1 MGVALDTYDAESG
14 IHPRNKQLVTKR
26 LATAGLN
33 VAYGLTSYPS
43 NGPIADIFFF
53 NPVDDIIQVG
63 ILYDKK
69 FTWNPVETEGFYVCR
84 LDGDFHGDYS
94 QCNNRVGAWEKV
106 SGVSKNAWL
115 LVWQ

>member
-43 NGPIADIFFF
+43 NGPFPDAF
-53 NPVDDIIQVG
+53 NFAVLDNDLIQVD
-63 ILYDKK
+63 ILYDQTFK
-69 FTWNPVETEGFYVCR
+69 WNPVETEGFHVCR
-84 LDGDFHGDYS
+84 LDSGIDGDYS
-94 QCNNRVGAWEKV
+94 KCNNRGGAWEKV
-106 SGVSKNAWL
+106 SGFIKEKVY
-115 LVWQ
+115 